1 MSYFTD
7 VKYLINTL
15 CAKDV
20 LKLVIIT
27 ANGKRVLKEIYWN
40 GRTAEITELIFS
52 DMGEWENVYRFKWS
66 TFCKM
71 IEDKKILAYYWK
83 N

>member
-7 VKYLINTL
+7 TNYLINTI
-15 CAKDV
+15 CSKDI

-27 ANGKRVLKEIYWN
+27 PNGKRVLKEMYWN
-40 GRTAEITELIFS
+40 GRTAEITELILS
-52 DMGEWENVYRFKWS
+52 DMAEWENIYRLKWS

-71 IEDKKILAYYWK
+71 IEDKKIIAYYWK
-83 N
+83 